1 MNFKITSSHQIEI
14 ERRTFGYRTTIYL
27 YFLFHQSLFQ
37 QDRWLIINMD
47 ETMLSAKCRLKVL
60 TLERKFPLVLEDV
73 KVPHLTGCVAFTASE
88 FVFDPM
94 IVLTEEK
101 Y

>member
-1 MNFKITSSHQIEI
+1 
-14 ERRTFGYRTTIYL
+14 
-27 YFLFHQSLFQ
+27 
-37 QDRWLIINMD
+37 
-47 ETMLSAKCRLKVL
+47 MLSAKCRLKVL